1 MSKLLLTITL
11 SLSFFILFSGI
22 SFAED
27 QKPAQK
33 TKTAESTKTSGP
45 AKSRAKGPVTVTS
58 ETLTADN
65 QAHTALFEKNVIAK
79 TTDMIMY
86 ADWMLVYYT
95 DPGGD
100 ITKIESKGNVKIY
113 KENKVMTSQEATY
126 YADAPERI
134 IFTINPRA
142 FDGENVVTGT
152 KITYYVDDDRSF
164 VEGNSKVIMKNKQDK

>member
-1 MSKLLLTITL
+1 MSKLLLTVSL
-11 SLSFFILFSGI
+11 SLVMLFSGI

-33 TKTAESTKTSGP
+33 TKPAEGAKTSPSSKG
-45 AKSRAKGPVTVTS
+45 RVKGPVTVTS
-58 ETLTADN
+58 ETLTSDN

-100 ITKIESKGNVKIY
+100 ITKIEAKGNVKVH
-113 KENKVMTSQEATY
+113 KEDKVMTSQEATY

-134 IFTINPRA
+134 VFTKNPRA
-142 FDGENVVTGT
+142 FDGQNVVTGT
-152 KITYYVDDDRSF
+152 KMTYFVDDERSF
-164 VEGNSKVIMKNKQDK
+164 VEGSSKVIMKNSKQDK

>member
-1 MSKLLLTITL
+1 MSKLPLTV
-11 SLSFFILFSGI
+11 SLSFLILFLGI

-27 QKPAQK
+27 PKQAQK
-33 TKTAESTKTSGP
+33 IKTAESAKTSG
-45 AKSRAKGPVTVTS
+45 ASKSRVKSPVTITS

-79 TTDMIMY
+79 TAEMTMS

-100 ITKIESKGNVKIY
+100 ITRIESKGNVKVQ
-113 KENKVMTSQEATY
+113 KEDKVMTSQEATY
-126 YADAPERI
+126 FTDSPERI
-134 IFTINPRA
+134 VFAGNPRA
-142 FDGENVVTGT
+142 FDGQNVVSGT
-152 KITYYVDDDRSF
+152 KITYFVDDDRSF

>member
-1 MSKLLLTITL
+1 MSKLLLIV
-11 SLSFFILFSGI
+11 SLSFFMLFLGI
-22 SFAED
+22 SYAED
-27 QKPAQK
+27 LKPAQK
-33 TKTAESTKTSGP
+33 TKTVESNKASGT
-45 AKSRAKGPVTVTS
+45 SRARVKGPVTVTS

-79 TTDMIMY
+79 TTDMTMY

-100 ITKIESKGNVKIY
+100 ITKIESKGNVKVH
-113 KENKVMTSQEATY
+113 KEDKVMTSQAATY
-126 YADAPERI
+126 YADSPERI
-134 IFTINPRA
+134 VFTGSPRA
-142 FDGENVVTGT
+142 FDGQNVVSGT